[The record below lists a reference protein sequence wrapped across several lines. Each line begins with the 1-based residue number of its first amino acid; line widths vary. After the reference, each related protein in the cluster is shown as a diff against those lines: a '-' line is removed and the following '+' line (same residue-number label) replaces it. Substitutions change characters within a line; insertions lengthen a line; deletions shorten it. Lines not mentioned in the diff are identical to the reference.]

1 MSERL
6 GPMAAAGERGDVF
19 VSNDEHSFHI
29 EEISTT
35 RRRQSL
41 ATANSFSILPNDQKR
56 YLDELLKDMRMLC
69 SVEVNYTRGFRH
81 TQALLAAEI
90 DRVWNTIYEAN
101 RNVEQTPI
109 GSHIYESSQSEGTT
123 VTLQRKIAIPR
134 RPGCKYVGRILG
146 PRGISI
152 RQLEADTDCRIL
164 IRGKGSVKDSRREA
178 RLKNKTGWEHLSEPL
193 HVLITASESSQQR
206 CAAKL
211 ERAAETIEQLLA
223 TDNDEYK
230 RVQLV
235 QLAIINGTY
244 RPGGTQRRF

>member
-1 MSERL
+1 MFRPSITRCTCQRIRAITWPPFTLKGLSMSERL
-6 GPMAAAGERGDVF
+6 APMAAAGERGDVF
-19 VSNDEHSFHI
+19 VSNDEHSIHL
-29 EEISTT
+29 EEISTS
-35 RRRQSL
+35 RRRQPP
-41 ATANSFSILPNDQKR
+41 AIANSFSILPNDQKR

-101 RNVEQTPI
+101 LNAEQTPI
-109 GSHIYESSQSEGTT
+109 ASH
-123 VTLQRKIAIPR
+123 
-134 RPGCKYVGRILG
+134 
-146 PRGISI
+146 
-152 RQLEADTDCRIL
+152 
-164 IRGKGSVKDSRREA
+164 DSRREA